1 MTKHIVLDFFLIL
14 GVSLWLIELGANGVL
29 SVEHVAFAIV
39 GLAVFAAVTRIMG
52 SGPVKFIFE
61 ISIPLAVLL
70 TFVILHGDGNFG
82 SVAALLAYV
91 FVMLIPLF
99 GIYVMIRGVFGRGD
113 KDR

>member
-29 SVEHVAFAIV
+29 SVEHV
-39 GLAVFAAVTRIMG
+39 GLAIIGLTIFAAVTRIMG

-70 TFVILHGDGNFG
+70 TFVIWHGDGSLG
-82 SVAALLAYV
+82 SVAVLLAYV
-91 FVMLIPLF
+91 FVMLMPLF
-99 GIYVMIRGVFGRGD
+99 GIYIMIRGVFGGKD
-113 KDR
+113 K